1 MTIQERLRRSN
12 LVMLVVPVVIAGVL
26 FAAGL
31 SALALLLNAVYLP
44 RLGLTFQDL
53 HSMGEEMEQVFRGLK
68 LFVVLYAA
76 VVLAALLAAV
86 AFTNLYLTRALFAH
100 IQKPLNILLQGVQRI
115 QNGDLETPICY
126 QEADEFRPA
135 CDAVDAMAVQL
146 RDSLQQQQREQQKK
160 QELIAGMS
168 HDLKS
173 PLTTIRA
180 YTEALLEGVAPDE
193 AARQRYLQTI
203 YTRETDLEALVNRL
217 FELAKLGG
225 REYPARL
232 QPLPLR
238 ETLQAILKDADHEG
252 VSVDCDAVA
261 DCTVTVDRELLS
273 RILHNLMDNS
283 CKYGADALTFGARTD
298 GLGGLNYAQLQPLQL
313 IYLFCSGAVAI
324 TAMVL
329 PGISGSSILLIAGV
343 YLPTIQAVHS
353 LLRFQLAV
361 FPGLC
366 ALGLGVLM
374 GIAVSIHAI
383 RAALQRSRSAMVWLI
398 LGLMLGSLYAIV
410 NGPASLDTPLPALRL
425 ATFQLPAFLLGATLL
440 LALEGMKKAME
451 KTAGKH

>member
-31 SALALLLNAVYLP
+31 GALALLLNAVYLP

-53 HSMGEEMEQVFRGLK
+53 HSIGEEMEQVFRGLK
-68 LFVVLYAA
+68 LFIVLYAA

-86 AFTNLYLTRALFAH
+86 TFTNLYLTRALFAH
-100 IQKPLNILLQGVQRI
+100 IQKPLDILLQGVQRI

-146 RDSLQQQQREQQKK
+146 RDSLQQQQQREQQKK

-225 REYPARL
+225 REYPAR
-232 QPLPLR
+232 
-238 ETLQAILKDADHEG
+238 
-252 VSVDCDAVA
+252 
-261 DCTVTVDRELLS
+261 
-273 RILHNLMDNS
+273 
-283 CKYGADALTFGARTD
+283 
-298 GLGGLNYAQLQPLQL
+298 LQPLQL

>member
-31 SALALLLNAVYLP
+31 GALALLLNAVYLP
-44 RLGLTFQDL
+44 RLGLTFRDL

-76 VVLAALLAAV
+76 IVLAALLAAV

-100 IQKPLNILLQGVQRI
+100 IQKPLDILLQGVQRI

-135 CDAVDAMAVQL
+135 CDAVDAMAAQL

-203 YTRETDLEALVNRL
+203 YARETDLEALVNRL
-217 FELAKLGG
+217 FELAKLGV
-225 REYPARL
+225 REYPVRL

-261 DCTVTVDRELLS
+261 DCTVTADRELLS
-273 RILHNLMDNS
+273 RILHNLVDNS
-283 CKYGADALTFGARTD
+283 CKYGADALTFGARNEGGTVTLWMED
-298 GLGGLNYAQLQPLQL
+298 NGPGVPEEQLPKLFEAFYRGDAARTRPGAGSGLGLAVVKQSMQQMGGSVRAENAPGGGLRIVLQL
-313 IYLFCSGAVAI
+313 
-324 TAMVL
+324 
-329 PGISGSSILLIAGV
+329 P
-343 YLPTIQAVHS
+343 
-353 LLRFQLAV
+353 LAK
-361 FPGLC
+361 
-366 ALGLGVLM
+366 
-374 GIAVSIHAI
+374 
-383 RAALQRSRSAMVWLI
+383 
-398 LGLMLGSLYAIV
+398 
-410 NGPASLDTPLPALRL
+410 
-425 ATFQLPAFLLGATLL
+425 
-440 LALEGMKKAME
+440 E
-451 KTAGKH
+451 

>member
-31 SALALLLNAVYLP
+31 GALALLLNAVYLP

-100 IQKPLNILLQGVQRI
+100 IQKPLDILLQGVQRI

-146 RDSLQQQQREQQKK
+146 RDSLQQQREQQKK

-173 PLTTIRA
+173 QLTTIRA

-203 YTRETDLEALVNRL
+203 YARETDLEALVNCL
-217 FELAKLGG
+217 FELAKLGAS
-225 REYPARL
+225 EYPVHPE
-232 QPLPLR
+232 PLPLR
-238 ETLQAILKDADHEG
+238 QTVDAILA
-252 VSVDCDAVA
+252 DCDREGLTLDSTAVG
-261 DCTVTVDRELLS
+261 DSTVTADRELLG
-273 RILHNLMDNS
+273 RILHNLIDNS
-283 CKYGADALTFGARTD
+283 CKYGATALTLLRAHAG
-298 GLGGLNYAQLQPLQL
+298 GLGSINYAQLQPLQYA
-313 IYLFCSGAVAI
+313 YLFASGAVAI
-324 TAMVL
+324 TAW
-329 PGISGSSILLIAGV
+329 
-343 YLPTIQAVHS
+343 
-353 LLRFQLAV
+353 
-361 FPGLC
+361 C
-366 ALGLGVLM
+366 C
-374 GIAVSIHAI
+374 
-383 RAALQRSRSAMVWLI
+383 
-398 LGLMLGSLYAIV
+398 
-410 NGPASLDTPLPALRL
+410 PASSARP
-425 ATFQLPAFLLGATLL
+425 FC
-440 LALEGMKKAME
+440 
-451 KTAGKH
+451 

>member
-31 SALALLLNAVYLP
+31 GALALLLNAVYLP

-53 HSMGEEMEQVFRGLK
+53 HSIGEEMEQVFRGLK

-100 IQKPLNILLQGVQRI
+100 IQKPLDILLQGV
-115 QNGDLETPICY
+115 
-126 QEADEFRPA
+126 
-135 CDAVDAMAVQL
+135 
-146 RDSLQQQQREQQKK
+146 
-160 QELIAGMS
+160 
-168 HDLKS
+168 
-173 PLTTIRA
+173 
-180 YTEALLEGVAPDE
+180 
-193 AARQRYLQTI
+193 
-203 YTRETDLEALVNRL
+203 
-217 FELAKLGG
+217 
-225 REYPARL
+225 
-232 QPLPLR
+232 
-238 ETLQAILKDADHEG
+238 
-252 VSVDCDAVA
+252 
-261 DCTVTVDRELLS
+261 
-273 RILHNLMDNS
+273 
-283 CKYGADALTFGARTD
+283 
-298 GLGGLNYAQLQPLQL
+298 
-313 IYLFCSGAVAI
+313 
-324 TAMVL
+324 
-329 PGISGSSILLIAGV
+329 
-343 YLPTIQAVHS
+343 
-353 LLRFQLAV
+353 QLAV

>member
-31 SALALLLNAVYLP
+31 GALALLLNAVYLP

-100 IQKPLNILLQGVQRI
+100 IQKPLDILLQGVQRI

-146 RDSLQQQQREQQKK
+146 RDSLQQQREQQKK

-203 YTRETDLEALVNRL
+203 YARETDLEALVNRL
-217 FELAKLGG
+217 FELAKLGI
-225 REYPARL
+225 REYPAR
-232 QPLPLR
+232 
-238 ETLQAILKDADHEG
+238 
-252 VSVDCDAVA
+252 
-261 DCTVTVDRELLS
+261 
-273 RILHNLMDNS
+273 
-283 CKYGADALTFGARTD
+283 
-298 GLGGLNYAQLQPLQL
+298 LQPLQL

-343 YLPTIQAVHS
+343 YQLSSERETERARPLKIKAFAAVLLIRKNQRMHCKCFFVFEFYTSGCTLPWAARNSAASSGMSSRSSSLPTS
-353 LLRFQLAV
+353 TLRGGFLNSISYR
-361 FPGLC
+361 
-366 ALGLGVLM
+366 M
-374 GIAVSIHAI
+374 GTIYRVI
-383 RAALQRSRSAMVWLI
+383 RVA
-398 LGLMLGSLYAIV
+398 
-410 NGPASLDTPLPALRL
+410 
-425 ATFQLPAFLLGATLL
+425 
-440 LALEGMKKAME
+440 
-451 KTAGKH
+451 